1 MDALTNTNAPIAYDP
16 IRYGREIVGIPQ
28 GTKIQAQSPMGKWL
42 IEETKKFNDKRM
54 EALSRGPNSAPQ
66 IISITNDGRVRDVL
80 VKPDGEPV
88 VLPPQTLNTQQGMFT
103 LVNPTNVAP
112 IIDPRT
118 GQQVKGYAAGIDLGE
133 DAAPLGTYT
142 PGQAAAP
149 AQTPSPAPAAPAPSA
164 APAPAPAPQAPQ
176 QAQSVRV
183 ISPDGRMGV
192 IPASQ
197 VDQAVKQGFQLAP

>member
-142 PGQAAAP
+142 PGQAAP
-149 AQTPSPAPAAPAPSA
+149 QQTPAPSPAPSA
-164 APAPAPAPQAPQ
+164 APAPSPQAPQ
-176 QAQSVRV
+176 QAQFVRV
-183 ISPDGRMGV
+183 VSPDGKTGI
-192 IPASQ
+192 IPSNQ
-197 VDQAVKQGFQLAP
+197 VDQAIKQGFQLAP

>member
-16 IRYGREIVGIPQ
+16 IRFGREIVGIPQ

-142 PGQAAAP
+142 PGQATP
-149 AQTPSPAPAAPAPSA
+149 QQTPAPSPAPSA
-164 APAPAPAPQAPQ
+164 APAPSPQAPQ
-176 QAQSVRV
+176 QAQFVRV
-183 ISPDGRMGV
+183 ISPDGKTGI
-192 IPASQ
+192 IPAGQ
-197 VDQAVKQGFQLAP
+197 VDQAIKQGFQLAP

>member
-54 EALSRGPNSAPQ
+54 EALSRSPQ
-66 IISITNDGRVRDVL
+66 SEPRFMSVTNAEGRVIDVL
-80 VKPDGEPV
+80 IKPNGEPMV
-88 VLPPQTLNTQQGMFT
+88 IEPKTLNTQQGMFT
-103 LVNPTNVAP
+103 MANATNAAP

-142 PGQAAAP
+142 PGQATP
-149 AQTPSPAPAAPAPSA
+149 QQTPAPSPAPSA
-164 APAPAPAPQAPQ
+164 APAPSPQAPQ
-176 QAQSVRV
+176 QAQFVRV
-183 ISPDGRMGV
+183 VSPDGKTGI
-192 IPASQ
+192 IPSSQ

>member
-142 PGQAAAP
+142 PGQATP
-149 AQTPSPAPAAPAPSA
+149 QQTPAPSPAPSA
-164 APAPAPAPQAPQ
+164 APAPSPQAPQ
-176 QAQSVRV
+176 QAQFVRV
-183 ISPDGRMGV
+183 VSPDGKTGI
-192 IPASQ
+192 IPSNQ